1 MQNKIDMNKM
11 NQKMSNVNYKIQTLT
26 LLAFQKVTE
35 AFLCKFLVS
44 KCIIHLHYY

>member
-26 LLAFQKVTE
+26 LLVRGQHRASHMSVM
-35 AFLCKFLVS
+35 
-44 KCIIHLHYY
+44 